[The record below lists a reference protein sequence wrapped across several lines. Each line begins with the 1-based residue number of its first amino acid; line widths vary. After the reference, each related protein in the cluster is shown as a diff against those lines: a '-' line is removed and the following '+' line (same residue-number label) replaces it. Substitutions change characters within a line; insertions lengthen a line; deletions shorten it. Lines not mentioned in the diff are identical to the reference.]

1 MIGNVHGDN
10 DKTPSLSGS
19 QHIMLHVIYNLR
31 AKLTQ
36 NFWEDG
42 IFKKSEENISRS
54 LLNELATHAPNTA
67 GVNGT
72 LCGAW

>member
-10 DKTPSLSGS
+10 DKTPSSSGS
-19 QHIMLHVIYNLR
+19 QHIMLHVIQGI
-31 AKLTQ
+31 TE
-36 NFWEDG
+36 NFSEDN
-42 IFKKSEENISRS
+42 ISKTLEINISRS
-54 LLNELATHAPNTA
+54 LPNELAIHAPNTA

>member
-10 DKTPSLSGS
+10 DKTPSPSGS
-19 QHIMLHVIYNLR
+19 QHIMLHVIYSLR
-31 AKLTQ
+31 ALPRTFGKITFLK
-36 NFWEDG
+36 NW
-42 IFKKSEENISRS
+42 KKTSRS

-67 GVNGT
+67 GINGT